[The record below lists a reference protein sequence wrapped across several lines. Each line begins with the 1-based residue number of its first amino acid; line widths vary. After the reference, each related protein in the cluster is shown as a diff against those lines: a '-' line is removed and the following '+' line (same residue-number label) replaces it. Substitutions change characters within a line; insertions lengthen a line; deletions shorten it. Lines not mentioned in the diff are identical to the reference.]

1 MEVDDI
7 SGVDDSFCIDFGV
20 PDSLIE
26 YSEEHLSS
34 EDNTDQDDFQIEGIY
49 DKSEELMEEE
59 RLEND
64 EIDETV
70 LTKTEQ
76 QKRSASVQVLRP
88 KTTAMSGPPL
98 IRNIGVQQ
106 QSLSQQKLPVKI
118 AAKSNTTATTKSSG
132 GQILIIQ
139 SPNGTQ
145 QTIRLSGANA
155 QNLSSGGYQLIK
167 TPEGNLIQIRKKNNQ
182 SNLKELV
189 TPPETIK
196 RIITQQQKPSTS
208 NASGK
213 LIYKG
218 INVKGNEQHVML
230 STAPTK
236 LPATIV
242 TSTNGTTTT
251 QTKTLSLND
260 VQQLRL
266 MNSGTAVKQVIVTH
280 KGKDGLVQNL
290 RTVPRTVSSGQNS
303 PNTPSPRVLTNA
315 IKKITPIQPKLPIS
329 TTLTKTAPII
339 KKASLILNILSYLR
353 LFFIFILTY
362 IF

>member
-34 EDNTDQDDFQIEGIY
+34 EENNGQEDFQIE
-49 DKSEELMEEE
+49 DKYEKNDELMEEE
-59 RLEND
+59 RLEMDDD
-64 EIDETV
+64 EIDETEFI
-70 LTKTEQ
+70 KTEP
-76 QKRSASVQVLRP
+76 QKRISSVQVLRP

-106 QSLSQQKLPVKI
+106 NLSQHKPPVKI
-118 AAKSNTTATTKSSG
+118 AAKSSTTVTTKPSG

-182 SNLKELV
+182 TNLKELA
-189 TPPETIK
+189 TPPEVIK
-196 RIITQQQKPSTS
+196 KIGTQQQKPSS
-208 NASGK
+208 NAVGK

-280 KGKDGLVQNL
+280 KGKDGSVQNL
-290 RTVPRTVSSGQNS
+290 RTMPRTVSSGQNS
-303 PNTPSPRVLTNA
+303 PNAPSPRVLTNA
-315 IKKITPIQPKLPIS
+315 IKKVTPIQPKLPIS
-329 TTLTKTAPII
+329 TTITKTAPII
-339 KKASLILNILSYLR
+339 KKVS
-353 LFFIFILTY
+353 
-362 IF
+362 